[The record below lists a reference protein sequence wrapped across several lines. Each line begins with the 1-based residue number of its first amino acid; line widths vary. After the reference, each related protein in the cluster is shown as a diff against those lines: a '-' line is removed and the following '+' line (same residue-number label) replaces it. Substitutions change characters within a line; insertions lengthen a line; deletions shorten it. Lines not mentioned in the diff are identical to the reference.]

1 MEIHIHETMKAGP
14 VEFRDDGEG
23 NRFIAVQ
30 LDEFLI
36 GEGTPSNVGFFAMPN
51 YAEAVRFHNQLGTA
65 IDEWQRVVK
74 DENNRCSN
82 DTKTETG

>member
-23 NRFIAVQ
+23 CRFIAVQ
-30 LDEFLI
+30 LEEVVI
-36 GEGTPSNVGFFAMPN
+36 GEGTPANVGFFAMPN
-51 YAEAVRFHNQLGTA
+51 YTEAVRFHNQLGTA
-65 IDEWQRVVK
+65 LEEWQRATK
-74 DENNRCSN
+74 ENNRCSN